1 MAFEY
6 KFYQDGDAVFE
17 LPEWKK
23 TIEAIQS
30 NLIPVSYQESET
42 TNRSFQENEVGLKH
56 PTNGSMIRIKDD
68 GTIEAFTAYGTG
80 IRIRTD
86 NTSQLFSDKV
96 QIIGRELDIR
106 SSPNGSNLNGEV
118 LGEGT
123 YQSFPYKKGL
133 TESFL
138 LAAKTDGLTTYG
150 LEDTK

>member
-6 KFYQDGDAVFE
+6 KLYPDGDVVFE
-17 LPEWKK
+17 LPLWRK
-23 TIEAIQS
+23 TIESIQS
-30 NLIPVSYQESET
+30 NLVSVSYTENELD
-42 TNRSFQENEVGLKH
+42 NRTFQEDEVGLKH
-56 PTNGSMIRIKDD
+56 PVNGSMIRIKDD

-80 IRIRTD
+80 IRIKKD
-86 NTSQLFSDKV
+86 NTTQLFSDRV

-138 LAAKTDGLTTYG
+138 TNAKADGIETYG
-150 LEDTK
+150 LEEEK

>member
-6 KFYQDGDAVFE
+6 KFYPDGDAVFE
-17 LPEWKK
+17 LPFWRK
-23 TIEAIQS
+23 TIESIQS
-30 NLIPVSYQESET
+30 NLGPVSYEENEVK
-42 TNRSFQENEVGLKH
+42 NRSFQENEVGLKH
-56 PTNGSMIRIKDD
+56 PTNGSAIRIKDD

-80 IRIRTD
+80 IRIKTD

-118 LGEGT
+118 LGQGT

-133 TESFL
+133 TVSFL
-138 LAAKTDGLTTYG
+138 KTAKTDGVETYG
-150 LEDTK
+150 LEDMK